1 MDTWAGE
8 DKDING
14 GVDTNVDE
22 GRGWRSKI
30 WKMQINLEKHRSF
43 ITNKLNI
50 FFTGAGGAIL
60 IGLVGVMITALAISI
75 LLVNFYHGKIVFSV
89 PLILMLI
96 SGPFAIVLFFRWD
109 RLS

>member
-30 WKMQINLEKHRSF
+30 WKMQINLEKHRRE
-43 ITNKLNI
+43 I
-50 FFTGAGGAIL
+50 
-60 IGLVGVMITALAISI
+60 
-75 LLVNFYHGKIVFSV
+75 
-89 PLILMLI
+89 
-96 SGPFAIVLFFRWD
+96 
-109 RLS
+109 